1 MYTGALLP
9 FLASL
14 SCTFTLGADFSS
26 LEAWDHNRLEEYI
39 PTITYEAESPDEAA
53 LVEVIYM
60 YMYTCIIMSI
70 ESKCFAYVPDTCKQ
84 CSSDR
89 ALFSFKTHLCV
100 CASTCIYMY
109 MCIYVRRSITI

>member
-1 MYTGALLP
+1 MCTEALLP
-9 FLASL
+9 FLVAL

-89 ALFSFKTHLCV
+89 ALFSFKTHLCM
-100 CASTCIYMY
+100 CIYMY
-109 MCIYVRRSITI
+109 IYVHVHICT